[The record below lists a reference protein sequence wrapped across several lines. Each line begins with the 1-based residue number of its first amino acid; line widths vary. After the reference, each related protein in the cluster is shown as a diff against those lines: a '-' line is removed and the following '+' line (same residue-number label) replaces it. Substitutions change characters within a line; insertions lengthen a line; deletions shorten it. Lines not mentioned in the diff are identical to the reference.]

1 MPDVSSL
8 KAPTWSKLELDLNC
22 DMGEGYGRFQVGND
36 AALLPLVTSA
46 NLACGA
52 HGGDPLTLMRTVDLA
67 LEHRVALGAHPSFP
81 DLAGFGRREMLLSPK
96 EIYAL
101 TLHQVAA
108 VQGVVAA
115 RRGLLRHVKA
125 HGALYNHLERNLEAA
140 VSFARAVHDLNPE
153 LKLYCLSGG
162 KLAGIAA
169 GVGLSVVHEVFAD
182 RRYGKNG
189 RLAPRGQEGSVL
201 ENVPDA
207 LEQVRGLLEKGTVTT
222 LEGEDIALKAETLC
236 IHGDGKNALELAQGV
251 RELLGARG
259 FKLRSPR

>member
-1 MPDVSSL
+1 MPDVSAL

-108 VQGVVAA
+108 VQGVVSA

-162 KLAGIAA
+162 KLAGIAL

-182 RRYGKNG
+182 RRYAKNG
-189 RLAPRGQEGSVL
+189 RLAARSQEGSTL
-201 ENVPDA
+201 ENVKEA
-207 LEQVRGLLEKGTVTT
+207 LEQGTVTT
-222 LEGEDIALKAETLC
+222 LEGENIALKAETLC
-236 IHGDGKNALELAQGV
+236 IHGDGKNALELARGV

>member
-8 KAPTWSKLELDLNC
+8 SLPTWTKLELDLNC
-22 DMGEGYGRFQVGND
+22 DMGESYGRFQVGND

-52 HGGDPLTLMRTVDLA
+52 HGGDPLTLIKTVDLA

-81 DLAGFGRREMLLSPK
+81 DLSGFGRREMLLSSK

-115 RRGLLRHVKA
+115 RRGMLRHVKA

-182 RRYGKNG
+182 RSYSKNG
-189 RLAPRGQEGSVL
+189 RLAPRNQEGSVL
-201 ENVPDA
+201 EKVKDA
-207 LEQVRGLLEKGTVTT
+207 LEQVGQLLEKGSVTT
-222 LEGEDIALKAETLC
+222 LEGESISLKADTLC
-236 IHGDGKNALELAQGV
+236 IHGDGKNALELAKGV
-251 RELLGARG
+251 RELLSARG